1 MRPTRIRVNI
11 SLTLG
16 GCPYPDCPS
25 HTQSHEELS
34 PHYDLID
41 SINSKE
47 GGGGRRSRGPYST
60 NSLKLRGKSLGDNVF
75 LDDGDPNLANYYESS
90 VQMLP
95 IFQRLIEDKR
105 GGHGDTGAGGPGPG
119 GGDGVGG
126 KGSGG
131 GVSGSK
137 GSKGAFKTK
146 SANAASCPN
155 ISLRCDIVE
164 YL

>member
-1 MRPTRIRVNI
+1 MHV
-11 SLTLG
+11 SLG

-34 PHYDLID
+34 PHEDQ
-41 SINSKE
+41 NVPNKTKVGNAG
-47 GGGGRRSRGPYST
+47 GGGGRPYNT
-60 NSLKLRGKSLGDNVF
+60 NSLKLRGQSLIGENVF
-75 LDDGDPNLANYYESS
+75 LNDGDPNAASYYESS

-105 GGHGDTGAGGPGPG
+105 HC
-119 GGDGVGG
+119 
-126 KGSGG
+126 GSGG
-131 GVSGSK
+131 GANGK
-137 GSKGAFKTK
+137 GNKGGAFKATT
-146 SANAASCPN
+146 SNAASCPN

>member
-1 MRPTRIRVNI
+1 MGSNKPIIPREKGVIIYHNSAKIMHV
-11 SLTLG
+11 SLG

-34 PHYDLID
+34 PHEDQID
-41 SINSKE
+41 PNKTKM
-47 GGGGRRSRGPYST
+47 GNAGCGGGRPYNT
-60 NSLKLRGKSLGDNVF
+60 NSLKLRGQSLIGENVF
-75 LDDGDPNLANYYESS
+75 LNDGDPNVASYYESS

-105 GGHGDTGAGGPGPG
+105 HCATG
-119 GGDGVGG
+119 
-126 KGSGG
+126 GSGG
-131 GVSGSK
+131 GANGK
-137 GSKGAFKTK
+137 GNKGGAFKAT
-146 SANAASCPN
+146 SSNAASCPN